1 MNPLNG
7 KGLLDSA
14 RPKQWIKNFF
24 IFAPLIFS
32 QNLFE
37 WTLLIKSA
45 TAFAAFS
52 LLSSSLYMLND
63 IRDLEEDRHHP
74 IKSQRPLVSGNI
86 TKKQAWTAFIVLLV
100 LSLAVSFLFLNQNF
114 VFAAL
119 IYVILQF
126 SYSFG
131 LKHVIILDVFIVASG
146 FIIRVIAGGF
156 AINVQISHWLLI
168 CTLLLSLFLAL
179 SKRRHEIVLLG
190 QDAVNHRP
198 ILQEYSPY
206 LLDQMIAVVT
216 ASTVIAYSLYTISEE
231 TVSKFGST
239 ELIYTLPFVLYGIFR
254 YLYLIH
260 QRAQGGTPEA
270 LIIKDKPLLLDVF
283 LWIASAVLILYFRS

>member
-1 MNPLNG
+1 MI
-7 KGLLDSA
+7 KSA

-37 WTLLIKSA
+37 ISLLIKSI
-45 TAFAAFS
+45 TAFAAFC
-52 LLSSSLYMLND
+52 LLSSSLYILND
-63 IRDLEEDRHHP
+63 ISDLEEDKHHP
-74 IKSQRPLVSGNI
+74 LKSKRPLASGQINKSQ
-86 TKKQAWTAFIVLLV
+86 AWIAFSVLLA
-100 LSLAVSFLFLNQNF
+100 LSIAISFLFLNQNF
-114 VFAAL
+114 MFAAL

-131 LKHVIILDVFIVASG
+131 LKHVIILDVFIIAAG

-168 CTLLLSLFLAL
+168 CTLLLALFLAL
-179 SKRRHEIVLLG
+179 SKRRHEIILLG
-190 QDAVNHRP
+190 EEAVNHRP
-198 ILQEYSPY
+198 ILKEYSPY

-216 ASTVIAYSLYTISEE
+216 ASTVIAYCLYTISEE

-239 ELIYTLPFVLYGIFR
+239 ALIYTLPFVLYGIFR

-270 LIIKDKPLLLDVF
+270 LIIKDKPLLIDVF